1 MTMDDPSSH
10 FLSDLIGRL
19 TGPLTF
25 RIILQPTM
33 AIFYAIRDG
42 RRDAR
47 EGKPPYFWG
56 LFTRPAERAT
66 MLRDGWKAIVRVIV
80 LGIVMDVIY
89 QFIVLRWVYPVQMMV
104 VVLVLVVLP
113 YVLLR
118 GPINRLTAPPG
129 PPGER

>member
-1 MTMDDPSSH
+1 M
-10 FLSDLIGRL
+10 
-19 TGPLTF
+19 TF

-33 AIFYAIRDG
+33 AILYAIRDG

-56 LFTRPAERAT
+56 LFTHPAERAA
-66 MLRDGWKAIVRVIV
+66 MVRDGWKAIVRVIV

-89 QFIVLRWVYPVQMMV
+89 QFIVFKWIYPVQMLV

-113 YVLLR
+113 YLLLR
-118 GPINRLTAPPG
+118 GPINRLTAPAG
-129 PPGER
+129 PPRAR